1 MTVMKPFAAVLALAA
16 ITMPAQS
23 PALRFRS
30 GQAGQAGASPT
41 VALQNA
47 SVRAYRTMAD
57 ALARVPHGPGVV
69 VWLETSPP
77 DKEVRVLWMDDVAA
91 VPALAA
97 VNGPVVV
104 VQPLERAAAGATP
117 TPSESRPGDAQFTG
131 MSLVRVFENARVS
144 VRRAHMD
151 ADAREGVH
159 THGADIVV
167 VHVSGGEIEDTANG
181 KTVVNRWKPGD
192 VEFEARGSSHSARN
206 VGQPID
212 VVLVELKP

>member
-1 MTVMKPFAAVLALAA
+1 MTHMKTLAAVVALMA

-23 PALRFRS
+23 PPRQPA
-30 GQAGQAGASPT
+30 AAPT
-41 VALQNA
+41 AVLENA
-47 SVRAYRTMAD
+47 AVRVYRTMAD

-77 DKEVRVLWMDDVAA
+77 EEHVRVLWMDDVATP
-91 VPALAA
+91 PALAT

-104 VQPLERAAAGATP
+104 VQPLDRAAGATP
-117 TPSESRPGDAQFTG
+117 APPESKPGDAEFTG
-131 MSLVRVFENARVS
+131 MKFVNVFDNARVS
-144 VRRAHMD
+144 VLRAHMD

-167 VHVSGGEIEDTANG
+167 VHLTGGEIEDTANG

-212 VVLVELKP
+212 VVLVQLKP